1 MTKGFA
7 LRNDVAYSLGEV
19 ISINPSSIGK
29 DYPHQEIQYVD
40 ISSVSSG
47 VLNGMA
53 VHNIDDAP
61 SRAKRLVKEG
71 DTILST
77 VRPNRRSFLFI
88 KNPPENIVVS
98 TGFAVLR
105 ASDKIEPGFL
115 YYTVTNQ
122 PFTDYLT
129 ANAKGAAYPA
139 VDTETIARAEIRVP
153 PLPTQRKIASIL
165 SAYDDL
171 IENNL
176 RRIKILEE
184 MAHAL
189 YREWFVKFRF
199 PGHEKCRMVDSPLGK
214 IPVGWEIVTVS
225 DVAEIHRG
233 RSYRSKDLVA
243 EGGLPF
249 INLKCVDR
257 DGGFR
262 IEGLKRYN
270 GPYKE
275 TQVAGEGDIVIAV
288 TDMTQERRIVARA
301 ARIPDFGSPLIT
313 FSMDLVKI
321 LPREQLPRSYLYC
334 MFRFSS
340 FPDEVKQ
347 QANGVNVLHLSP
359 DRISE
364 FSFALSP
371 DELQIQF
378 ARFADSIYCKC
389 DILAKRNH
397 ILRRTRDLLHPK
409 LISGELDVSD
419 LDIKTGGHMQ

>member
-1 MTKGFA
+1 MTKSFA
-7 LRNDVAYSLGEV
+7 LRNDIVYSLGEV

-29 DYPHQEIQYVD
+29 DSPHQEIQYVD

-153 PLPTQRKIASIL
+153 PLPIQRKIASIL

-176 RRIKILEE
+176 WRIKILEE
-184 MAHAL
+184 MAQTL

-199 PGHEKCRMVDSPLGK
+199 PGHEKTRMVDSPLGK
-214 IPVGWEIVTVS
+214 IPEGWEVMQLSELV
-225 DVAEIHRG
+225 
-233 RSYRSKDLVA
+233 DL
-243 EGGLPF
+243 
-249 INLKCVDR
+249 
-257 DGGFR
+257 
-262 IEGLKRYN
+262 
-270 GPYKE
+270 
-275 TQVAGEGDIVIAV
+275 
-288 TDMTQERRIVARA
+288 RRKGIQ
-301 ARIPDFGSPLIT
+301 PNN
-313 FSMDLVKI
+313 
-321 LPREQLPRSYLYC
+321 
-334 MFRFSS
+334 
-340 FPDEVKQ
+340 FPDEVFE
-347 QANGVNVLHLSP
+347 H
-359 DRISE
+359 
-364 FSFALSP
+364 FSFPAHDVGKLPAEDRGDTIKSGKYEVPPNCVLVPKLNPHIPRVWLPSPSGYLRSIASTEYLILEPRRYSTAFFCSFFSAPETLDALAGRADGTSTSHKRLKP
-371 DELQIQF
+371 NDLMSRPMIAPPNSLVAQFDEAAIP
-378 ARFADSIYCKC
+378 A
-389 DILAKRNH
+389 LALVNSLTKRNQM
-397 ILRRTRDLLHPK
+397 LRRSRDLLLPK
-409 LISGELDVSD
+409 LISGELDLSD
-419 LDIKTGGHMQ
+419 LDIKTGGRMQ